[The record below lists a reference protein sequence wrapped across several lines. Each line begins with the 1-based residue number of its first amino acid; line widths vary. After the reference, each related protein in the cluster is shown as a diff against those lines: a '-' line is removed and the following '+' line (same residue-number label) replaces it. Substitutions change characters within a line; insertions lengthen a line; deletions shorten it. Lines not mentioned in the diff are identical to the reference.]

1 MKTSGLRLA
10 DSGGGAAAHTR
21 AHNRG
26 ILADLGAK
34 WRSPNK
40 THKSF
45 KMFGSGFAPQSKR
58 HWVGNLRPIGNR
70 PVATL
75 NVFSTGKASESTM
88 TSNQLNRARVADLHM
103 TMAGYVERGDIP
115 GIVTLIGRGGEIH
128 VDAIGMKTVGGK
140 EPMRR
145 DTIFRVASMTK
156 PIAAAATILSIGLL
170 ASLQMPAP
178 FCGLPLC
185 GAGW

>member
-26 ILADLGAK
+26 ILADVGAK

-58 HWVGNLRPIGNR
+58 HWVGNLRLIRNR
-70 PVATL
+70 PVATPDA
-75 NVFSTGKASESTM
+75 FSTGCAGLSTVQPVLQLCAVGFCRLRLLPTPESAASE
-88 TSNQLNRARVADLHM
+88 RVRIVAAKGQSAADNNK
-103 TMAGYVERGDIP
+103 Y
-115 GIVTLIGRGGEIH
+115 
-128 VDAIGMKTVGGK
+128 
-140 EPMRR
+140 
-145 DTIFRVASMTK
+145 S
-156 PIAAAATILSIGLL
+156 
-170 ASLQMPAP
+170 
-178 FCGLPLC
+178 
-185 GAGW
+185 

>member
-26 ILADLGAK
+26 ILADVGAK

-58 HWVGNLRPIGNR
+58 HWVGNLRPIGGALWARPSGITYQRQQQFAACRYAGQVGNR
-70 PVATL
+70 LPIGGAL
-75 NVFSTGKASESTM
+75 W
-88 TSNQLNRARVADLHM
+88 AR
-103 TMAGYVERGDIP
+103 P
-115 GIVTLIGRGGEIH
+115 
-128 VDAIGMKTVGGK
+128 
-140 EPMRR
+140 
-145 DTIFRVASMTK
+145 
-156 PIAAAATILSIGLL
+156 
-170 ASLQMPAP
+170 
-178 FCGLPLC
+178 
-185 GAGW
+185 